1 MVGGLFES
9 LVALDV
15 RVYAQAA
22 EASVSH
28 LRTRNGDH
36 EVDLIV
42 QGPAG
47 RVLALEVKLAP
58 TVGDKDVRHLH
69 WLRERIGGDLLDAA
83 VITTGPYAY
92 RRSDGIAVIPA
103 ALLGRP

>member
-1 MVGGLFES
+1 VVGGLFES

-28 LRTRNGDH
+28 LRTRNGGH

-42 QGPAG
+42 EGPAG

-58 TVGDKDVRHLH
+58 TVGTKTFAIC
-69 WLRERIGGDLLDAA
+69 IGCANESAA
-83 VITTGPYAY
+83 TCSTQ
-92 RRSDGIAVIPA
+92 RSSRPA
-103 ALLGRP
+103 LTRTAAATESP